1 MVEDGVRMISLKRSL
16 EKFESI
22 EQLHAATLASLLAVL
37 ASVEKHAVASQ
48 EEILSRHRAALRA
61 LRRQVSA
68 DPSAEVLRNST
79 DYLDDELREYAEQAT
94 EFYQRREA
102 EIRAILRL
110 MAKASE
116 SLQSNTDKYSGRFE
130 GFAKQLDTLVEMD
143 DLAEI
148 RRRLAREVERM
159 RACVQEMST
168 TSSASLGQLQQ
179 QLKQY
184 EQRLKQAEETASRDP
199 LTGAANRREGERQ
212 IIDRI
217 NSGKKFCIILLDLI
231 RFKLI
236 NDRMGHL
243 AGDEVLR
250 QFTRRLQGAVRE
262 GDVVCRWGGDEFVV
276 VMTCSLADAMM
287 RARQIS
293 TNVFGAYSINL
304 SGKPQFVQV
313 QASTGVAEHRE
324 SETPEAMFA
333 RADAILY
340 RDKSIQTDRYA

>member
-1 MVEDGVRMISLKRSL
+1 MISLKRSL
-16 EKFESI
+16 DRFESI
-22 EQLHAATLASLLAVL
+22 EQQHAATLSSLLAIL
-37 ASVEKHAVASQ
+37 SSVEKHAVPSKEDA
-48 EEILSRHRAALRA
+48 LSKHRQALRA
-61 LRRQVSA
+61 LRRQVSS
-68 DPSAEVLRNST
+68 DPTPDVLRNST
-79 DYLDDELREYAEQAT
+79 DYLDDELREYAEQAS
-94 EFYQRREA
+94 EFYQRREL
-102 EIRAILRL
+102 EMRAILRL

-116 SLQSNTDKYSGRFE
+116 SLQSNTDKYSARFTNCARE
-130 GFAKQLDTLVEMD
+130 LESLVEVGE
-143 DLAEI
+143 LGEI
-148 RRRLAREVERM
+148 RRRLAREVEGLRV
-159 RACVQEMST
+159 CVREMST
-168 TSSASLGQLQQ
+168 ANSASLGQLQQ

-217 NSGKKFCIILLDLI
+217 NVGAKFCIILLDLI

-250 QFTRRLQGAVRE
+250 QFTYRLQGAVRD

-276 VMTCSLADAMM
+276 VMSCSLSDAMM

-293 TNVFGAYSINL
+293 TSVFGAYSINL
-304 SGKPQFVQV
+304 SGKPQQVHV
-313 QASTGVAEHRE
+313 QASTGVAEHRAG
-324 SETPEAMFA
+324 ETAEALFA

-340 RDKSIQTDRYA
+340 REKSIQNDRYA